1 MVARPPNGRFALFL
15 PVRIVKFAIAGVA
28 LGLLG
33 VSALADVAPERTST
47 VHYLSDADRALY
59 KRAFDAADKKNWAD
73 AQALAI
79 QGHDATARRLIQW
92 RYLLDPDSGAG
103 FAEISGFMKNNPGWP
118 LQGVLQSRAEQAMP
132 DGMDAQSVIQW
143 FNGRTPNTGIGK
155 IRLGHAMIAAG
166 QTTAGSALIRSA
178 WAENSLQSDQEAY
191 VIRNHGDLL
200 TPDLEAE
207 RLNSLLWHDDVGG
220 AKREL
225 ARAPDDAQRVAKV
238 RLELRANSR
247 KGIRLAEALPKRL
260 AAYPGL
266 MFDLASA
273 YRDRDDT
280 DKAADVLLK
289 VATVENKKWPGK
301 MWGALNV
308 TARQAVNERK
318 YRTAY
323 RLVSDTGLT
332 DGSSF
337 ADAEFFAGWI
347 ALHFLNDPKTALGHF
362 QKLEAGVSRPISKS
376 RAYFWE
382 GRAAEADGDLALA
395 AHYYQQAALI
405 SDTYYGQL
413 AVTHI
418 SQTPILHLPD
428 ASVPAAV
435 ARDKIEDSEMVRA
448 IRVLADLGQE
458 HLLRL
463 FANAYVGDVPDATK
477 ASRLAQLMVDLGY
490 PEVAVRT
497 AKQAG
502 YGGVLLL
509 NYSFPVM
516 DVPPYQGQGAA
527 PETPLVLALIRQE
540 TEFDPNAVSGA
551 GALGIMQVMPDTG
564 RKMAKIA
571 GVDYSQASLLYDTK
585 YNMQL
590 GMGELQHQLDN
601 WGGSYVLAI
610 AAYNAGPSNVKRWLA
625 LFGDPRTPGIDPVD
639 WVESI
644 PFGETRN
651 YVQRV
656 IENIQI
662 YRNRLAGAD
671 QPSRILADLYRPN
684 PPQASVLKYTPPPM
698 KALPPEPKKKTKTK
712 KPAKHKK
719 KHHAHSAASTPH

>member
-1 MVARPPNGRFALFL
+1 M
-15 PVRIVKFAIAGVA
+15 RILKSAIAG
-28 LGLLG
+28 LLFGLLG
-33 VSALADVAPERTST
+33 VPALAQVVPERTSKI
-47 VHYLSDADRALY
+47 HYLGDSDRAIY
-59 KRAFDAADKKNWAD
+59 KRAFDAADKKNWSD

-79 QGHDATARRLIQW
+79 QGYNATARRLIQW

-103 FAEISGFMKNNPGWP
+103 FAEISGFMKTNPNWP

-132 DGMDAQSVIQW
+132 DNLDPQAVIQW
-143 FNGRTPNTGIGK
+143 FNGRQPNTGIGK
-155 IRLGHAMIAAG
+155 IRLGHALIAAG
-166 QTTAGSALIRSA
+166 QVTAGSDLIRSA
-178 WAENSLQSDQEAY
+178 WGENSLQSDQEAF

-200 TPDLEAE
+200 TPELEAQ
-207 RLNSLLWHDDVGG
+207 RLDSLLWRDDAAG
-220 AKREL
+220 AKRQL
-225 ARAPDDAQRVAKV
+225 ARAPEDAQRMAKV
-238 RLELRANSR
+238 RLELRSDPK
-247 KGIRLAEALPKRL
+247 KGIRLASALPARL
-260 AAYPGL
+260 ASDPGVL
-266 MFDLASA
+266 FDLAMV
-273 YRDRDDT
+273 RLDRDET
-280 DKAADVLLK
+280 DIAAKLLLR
-289 VATVENKKWPGK
+289 VALQENKKWPGK
-301 MWGALNV
+301 MWGALNL
-308 TARQAVNERK
+308 TARQAVIERK

-323 RLVSDTGLT
+323 QLVSDTGLT
-332 DGSSF
+332 SGTEF

-347 ALHFLNDPKTALGHF
+347 ALHFLNEPKTALGHF
-362 QKLEAGVSRPISKS
+362 QKLESGVARPISKG

-382 GRAAEADGDLALA
+382 GRAAEADGALPLA
-395 AHYYQQAALI
+395 AHYYQMAAQNPE
-405 SDTYYGQL
+405 TYYGQL
-413 AVTHI
+413 ALSRL
-418 SQTPILHLPD
+418 SQTPVLHLQD
-428 ASVPAAV
+428 MSVPAEA
-435 ARDKIEDSEMVRA
+435 ARDKIEDSELVRA

-463 FANAYVGDVPDATK
+463 FANAYVGPNPDAAS

-490 PEVAVRT
+490 PEVAVRA

-509 NYSFPVM
+509 NYAFPVV
-516 DVPPYQGQGAA
+516 DVPPYKGEGAA

-571 GVDYSQASLLYDTK
+571 NIDFDQASLLYDTK

-590 GMGELQHQLDN
+590 GMGELQHQLDY

-610 AAYNAGPSNVKRWLA
+610 AAYNAGPTNVKRWIA
-625 LFGDPRTPGIDPVD
+625 QFGDPRTPGIDPVD
-639 WVESI
+639 WIESI

-698 KALPPEPKKKTKTK
+698 KELPREPKKSK
-712 KPAKHKK
+712 KEKKSHKK
-719 KHHAHSAASTPH
+719 KHRAHGEASAPH